1 MTKAD
6 AERAALE
13 GAMAEAVRRVAGVR
27 VSGTE
32 SIVTSDS
39 AGAVSSRYLAS
50 VRLDA
55 EGHVVAWVI
64 DHARWV
70 TDKRSRGASDLVY
83 EASYRVTVARD
94 VGRKDAGFR
103 VTLHSDRERYGVRS
117 AAASENDEVIVAL
130 TTTRDAHLTVA
141 SISGDS
147 ARRLVPNQ
155 VIASARI
162 AAGVRT
168 EWPSAE
174 WRDRGLHFRVG
185 LPDGVRRRTDVLA
198 AVATSELVPWPRA
211 DGGAVSLTEFN
222 RWLVGI
228 PADRRAV
235 AQQLVMVVRENDRER
250 QRTTDPEGEEN

>member
-13 GAMAEAVRRVAGVR
+13 AAMAEAVRRVAGVR
-27 VSGTE
+27 VAGTE
-32 SIVTSDS
+32 SMVTSDS

-55 EGHVVAWVI
+55 EGHVVAWTI
-64 DHARWV
+64 ARARWI
-70 TDKRSRGASDLVY
+70 TAKRSRGAGDLVY

-94 VGRKDAGFR
+94 AGRTDASFR
-103 VTLHSDRERYGVRS
+103 LTLHTNGERYAVRG
-117 AAASENDEVIVAL
+117 AAASDNDEVIVAL
-130 TTTRDAHLTVA
+130 AATRDAHLTVA
-141 SISGDS
+141 AISGDS
-147 ARRLVPNQ
+147 VRRLVPNQ

-162 AAGVRT
+162 AAGEQT

-174 WRDRGLHFRVG
+174 WRERGLHFRVG
-185 LPDGVRRRTDVLA
+185 LPDGVSRRTDVLA
-198 AVATSELVPWPRA
+198 AVATSEPAPWPRA

-235 AQQLVMVVRENDRER
+235 AQQMVMVVRENDRVL
-250 QRTTDPEGEEN
+250 QSTTENYRP